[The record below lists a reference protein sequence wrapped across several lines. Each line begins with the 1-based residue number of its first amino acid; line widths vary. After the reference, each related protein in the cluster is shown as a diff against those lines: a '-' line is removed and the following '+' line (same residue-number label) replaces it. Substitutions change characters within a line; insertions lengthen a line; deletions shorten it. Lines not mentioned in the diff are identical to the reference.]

1 MPRKCSVCVHPKRNE
16 IDEKIVARESY
27 RAIARQYGLSK
38 DAVSRHAE
46 NHLPV
51 TLSKSQEA
59 SDVAHADDLLG
70 QVQGLKDKALKLLE
84 AAEKA
89 GDLRT
94 ALRGIREARG
104 CMELLAKLLGELDES
119 PKVNL
124 LLTPQ
129 WVELRRVM
137 FMALE
142 PFPEARMRLAEVLSD
157 GS

>member
-1 MPRKCSVCVHPKRNE
+1 
-16 IDEKIVARESY
+16 
-27 RAIARQYGLSK
+27 
-38 DAVSRHAE
+38 
-46 NHLPV
+46 
-51 TLSKSQEA
+51 LSKSQEA